1 MTKNSA
7 QASGGADGAEL
18 AGLTDVAIERAK
30 LVAGDR
36 YVVFVAD
43 MYGQGTRPADFGEA
57 AALRQ
62 SAARERARAA
72 RSASAPPTTR

>member
-1 MTKNSA
+1 MTRRSSA
-7 QASGGADGAEL
+7 SASGTDGAEL
-18 AGLTDVAIERAK
+18 DGMTDKAIERGK

-57 AALRQ
+57 AQLANPLP
-62 SAARERARAA
+62 SAII
-72 RSASAPPTTR
+72 AP